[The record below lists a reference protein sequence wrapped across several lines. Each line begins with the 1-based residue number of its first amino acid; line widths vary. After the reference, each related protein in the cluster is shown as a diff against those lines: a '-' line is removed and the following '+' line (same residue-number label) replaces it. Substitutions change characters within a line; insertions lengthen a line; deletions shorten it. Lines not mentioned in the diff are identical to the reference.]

1 MATEIEGTPP
11 IAPLT
16 PPLLPLVVSSKA
28 IAAVAKWAGQHDD
41 HREHLRMVLF
51 AKGEYVACDGSR
63 LVIVP
68 VKYDGPSF
76 GVSARHLAAAVA
88 AQECLNRNARD
99 LRIWVD
105 RTAPG
110 MRVVINLDGYYTSK
124 TVDLEAPYCDPSVYP
139 PYEVVIPTGTGPTG
153 PVGYALDPQYMA
165 AIAEVN
171 IATVDT
177 SHPPGVRVVAWGG
190 PLDPIMFENMNGVR
204 FVIMPMRIP

>member
-11 IAPLT
+11 IARRT
-16 PPLLPLVVSSKA
+16 PPLLPLIVSSKA
-28 IAAVAKWAGQHDD
+28 IAAVAKWAGQDD
-41 HREHLRMVLF
+41 DREHLRMVLF

-68 VKYDGPSF
+68 VEYDGPSF

-88 AQECLNRNARD
+88 AHEGFNRSARD

-110 MRVVINLDGYYTSK
+110 IRVVINLDGYSTSK
-124 TVDLEAPYCDPSVYP
+124 TVDLQVPYCDPSVYP
-139 PYEVVIPTGTGPTG
+139 PYEVIIPKGTGPSL
-153 PVGYALDPQYMA
+153 VGYALDPQYMA

-171 IATVDT
+171 RATVDT